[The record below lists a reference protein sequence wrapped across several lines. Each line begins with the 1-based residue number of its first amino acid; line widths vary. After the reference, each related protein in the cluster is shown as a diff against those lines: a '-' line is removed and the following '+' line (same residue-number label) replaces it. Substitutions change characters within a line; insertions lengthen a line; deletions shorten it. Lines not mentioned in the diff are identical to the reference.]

1 MMMLEPL
8 LLFHNSILSTSL
20 WEPMK
25 CFQRWLVWEE
35 QLTAPALALNL
46 GSSCDCTAQK
56 GWSLNFVHRDIL
68 LCKGEANS
76 PCFFL
81 LYPVKLN
88 DVLTALSP
96 WGVQEEEK
104 RTGLLLFQNVWQ
116 FQSSSLHRCAIFF
129 SFFMYDLRKLCFAQN
144 LNWWAPEKEKY
155 NSSYNSCVR
164 FPSVFTAKPQW
175 IISSITVYC
184 GTQEVDATK
193 GPRLWLSNTIP
204 ESLPVLSG
212 VIHPR

>member
-1 MMMLEPL
+1 MRPKISPHFLEDTVDSQQRKSTLWSLSQIYRFSWFINLLKPWGEMMMLEPL

-68 LCKGEANS
+68 LCKGETNS

-129 SFFMYDLRKLCFAQN
+129 SFFLYDLRKLCFA
-144 LNWWAPEKEKY
+144 
-155 NSSYNSCVR
+155 
-164 FPSVFTAKPQW
+164 
-175 IISSITVYC
+175 
-184 GTQEVDATK
+184 
-193 GPRLWLSNTIP
+193 
-204 ESLPVLSG
+204 
-212 VIHPR
+212 

>member
-1 MMMLEPL
+1 M
-8 LLFHNSILSTSL
+8 
-20 WEPMK
+20 
-25 CFQRWLVWEE
+25 
-35 QLTAPALALNL
+35 
-46 GSSCDCTAQK
+46 
-56 GWSLNFVHRDIL
+56 HRDIL

-184 GTQEVDATK
+184 GTQEVDELRVPGCGYPIQYLKACQSFPGLFIHNRFRRVFSKPCHQGT
-193 GPRLWLSNTIP
+193 LIVF
-204 ESLPVLSG
+204 LPPALCV
-212 VIHPR
+212 